1 MNEFDIWR
9 QKYES
14 MTYQEQIEYH
24 NDIERRFPE
33 QAHYTYG
40 NVKYCLNM
48 AGENLN
54 VLEFGCW
61 KGDMAERALLEHSVK
76 DWKGIEICTAAI
88 EKTRCVNPKFS
99 YIVPEHF
106 NWFETTTR
114 PECDIILA
122 THFIEHLSNPH
133 FESLANYCKGA
144 KWVYFEAPL
153 IDVDREWNG
162 YVGTHKLNYGWSNII
177 GIMSQKGYEV
187 VNKFPEGV
195 FFKSAL

>member
-14 MTYQEQIEYH
+14 MSYEEQIEYH

-40 NVKYCLNM
+40 NVKYALNM
-48 AGENLN
+48 AGENLS

-61 KGDMAERALLEHSVK
+61 KADMAERALLEHSIKEWV
-76 DWKGIEICTAAI
+76 GIEICTSAI
-88 EKTRCVNPKFS
+88 EKTRCINPKFK
-99 YIVPEHF
+99 YIHPQDF

-133 FESLANYCKGA
+133 FESLASYCKGA
-144 KWVYFEAPL
+144 KWIYFEAPL
-153 IDVDREWNG
+153 MDVYRDWETDR
-162 YVGTHKLNYGWSNII
+162 KS
-177 GIMSQKGYEV
+177 V
-187 VNKFPEGV
+187 V
-195 FFKSAL
+195 